1 MDSVGLAASSLA
13 MSAVTETYE
22 EFRGSTVSAYSA
34 GASQVDDGLLEI
46 VRVEGPILEEALYQ
60 RYVKRGGRC
69 SRCRRRSS
77 CFARRADATDQSRGN
92 RSRRW

>member
-22 EFRGSTVSAYSA
+22 EFRGSTVSVYSA

-46 VRVEGPILEEALYQ
+46 VRVEGPTLEEALYQ
-60 RYVKRGGRC
+60 RYVKRGGAM
-69 SRCRRRSS
+69 
-77 CFARRADATDQSRGN
+77 FALQTSLELFCAPG
-92 RSRRW
+92 